1 MSFSILS
8 RGAAAALQSVSDTV
22 AVVTPATLSAES
34 AVQETVESVG
44 GSFLPGSLWDL
55 IGYAQG
61 FEWPLGIVFLL
72 GLFLL
77 TSAYVRYFRQWRG
90 SDDLLQLDPR
100 TISERDFTAAIEG
113 TEARNP
119 YRLSGTRLLE
129 ELGRGGSA
137 HSMIDYA
144 TRYIDFDHD
153 NYKEI
158 DRYITAAVY
167 IALSIGLLGTLLG
180 IFVLFMAGSRHEASD
195 LVGLGIAVVSTMLAL
210 VVRLILWPVN
220 IILQASVRGKYK
232 MLKKWTVAFAYALAG
247 ANPRGSDGGRE

>member
-1 MSFSILS
+1 MSFPLVSS
-8 RGAAAALQSVSDTV
+8 WAAV
-22 AVVTPATLSAES
+22 AVQAVADSVEVIPPDALSAGP
-34 AVQETVESVG
+34 AAQDAAESVG

-61 FEWPLGIVFLL
+61 FEWPLGFVFLL

-90 SDDLLQLDPR
+90 SSDLLQLDPR
-100 TISERDFTAAIEG
+100 TITTREFAAAIGG
-113 TEARNP
+113 TEPRNP
-119 YRLSGTRLLE
+119 YRLSGNRLLE
-129 ELGRGGSA
+129 ELDRGGSA

-167 IALSIGLLGTLLG
+167 IALSLGLLGTLLG
-180 IFVLFMAGSRHEASD
+180 IFVLFMSGSRHEASD

-220 IILQASVRGKYK
+220 IFLQASVRGKYK
-232 MLKKWTVAFAYALAG
+232 KLKQWTVAFAYALAPQ
-247 ANPRGSDGGRE
+247 ASEQQDG

>member
-1 MSFSILS
+1 MSFSVLLP
-8 RGAAAALQSVSDTV
+8 GVAAGLQAVPDTV
-22 AVVTPATLSAES
+22 AVDPSATLA
-34 AVQETVESVG
+34 ADPGGQEATDAVG
-44 GSFLPGSLWDL
+44 GSFLPESLWDL

-61 FEWPLGIVFLL
+61 FEWPLGFIFLV

-90 SDDLLQLDPR
+90 SEDLLKLDPR
-100 TISERDFTAAIEG
+100 TINDRDFAAAMEG

-119 YRLSGTRLLE
+119 FRLSGTRLLE
-129 ELGRGGSA
+129 ELERGGSA

-167 IALSIGLLGTLLG
+167 IALSLGLLGTLLG

-247 ANPRGSDGGRE
+247 ANPQRSEARSG

>member
-1 MSFSILS
+1 MPIPVVWSGTADAVQAVADTVEVVSP
-8 RGAAAALQSVSDTV
+8 AALSVEPG
-22 AVVTPATLSAES
+22 A
-34 AVQETVESVG
+34 QEAAESVG

-61 FEWPLGIVFLL
+61 FEWPLGFVFLL

-90 SDDLLQLDPR
+90 SRDLLQLDPQ
-100 TISERDFTAAIEG
+100 TITTRDFAAAIG
-113 TEARNP
+113 STEPRNP
-119 YRLSGTRLLE
+119 YRLSGARLLE

-167 IALSIGLLGTLLG
+167 IALSLGLLGTLLG
-180 IFVLFMAGSRHEASD
+180 IFVLFMSGSRHEASD

-220 IILQASVRGKYK
+220 IFLQASVRGKYK
-232 MLKKWTVAFAYALAG
+232 MLKQWTVAFAYALA
-247 ANPRGSDGGRE
+247 PLGSEQQDG